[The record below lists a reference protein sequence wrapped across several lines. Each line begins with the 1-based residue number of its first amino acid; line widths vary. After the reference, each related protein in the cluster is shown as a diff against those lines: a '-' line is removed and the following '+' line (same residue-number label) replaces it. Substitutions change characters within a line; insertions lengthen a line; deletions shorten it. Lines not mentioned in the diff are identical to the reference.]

1 MFLKS
6 QCNTLS
12 ALEMQRS
19 VLLDEAMCYTEKIWW
34 LPGGKAS
41 MSKLLS
47 DNVNMFR
54 FGGIGMILF
63 LLVIPNLK

>member
-1 MFLKS
+1 
-6 QCNTLS
+6 
-12 ALEMQRS
+12 MQRS
-19 VLLDEAMCYTEKIWW
+19 VLLDEAMWYTEKIWW